1 MGLHYEDDRLALQV
15 YVSGFSN
22 NAWLVVSKAT
32 NQALIIDT
40 PGEPV
45 ELIAAARETDIVG
58 IVITHRHGD
67 HLEGFREVTQQFSG
81 VPVGIGA
88 ADADAVE
95 QLGVTPALDVS
106 DGVDVAVG
114 DLSLRA
120 IHTPD
125 HTPGST
131 CFLLEG
137 AGRHLFSGD
146 TLFPGG
152 PGRTGRPADLRQIVE
167 SISTRLLTM
176 PADTSVHPGHGPDTT
191 VGEAKAEYEVF
202 ASKPHP
208 EDLSGEV
215 AWLGSQG

>member
-1 MGLHYEDDRLALQV
+1 LHYEDGRLALHV

-32 NQALIIDT
+32 NRALIIDT

-45 ELIAAARETDIVG
+45 GLIAAARETDVVG

-67 HLEGFREVTQQFSG
+67 HLEGFQEVARELSG

-88 ADADAVE
+88 ADAEAVE
-95 QLGVTPALDVS
+95 QLGVTPTLDVS
-106 DGVDVAVG
+106 DGAGVAVG

-120 IHTPD
+120 IHTPG

-131 CFLLEG
+131 CLYLEG
-137 AGRHLFSGD
+137 AGRRLFSGD

-152 PGRTGRPADLRQIVE
+152 PGRTGSPADLRQIVN
-167 SISTRLLTM
+167 SIGTRLLTL
-176 PADTSVHPGHGPDTT
+176 PEDTCVHPGHGPDTT

-202 ASKPHP
+202 ASRPRP
-208 EDLSGEV
+208 EDLSGDV
-215 AWLGSQG
+215 AWLGS